1 MDEVAEVKARL
12 GVVEVVGGYIPLK
25 QAGRNMKASCPFH
38 NEKSAS
44 FMVSPEKGIWHCFGC
59 GQGGDIFKFVM
70 MMDGL
75 EFREALERLAERAG
89 VELKRGANP
98 ANSKFKKRLLEAN
111 ALAAKYYQATL
122 VKNQPAQQ
130 YLIKQRR
137 LNKQSLTDF
146 QIGYA
151 PGSYEAL
158 SQFLTKRGFSE
169 EELIKAGL
177 AGKSQR
183 GSGTYD
189 LFRGRIMFP
198 ICDQSGKVLGFT
210 GRVLNPADNPKY
222 YNSQQT
228 MIYDKGRVIF
238 GLHLAKEAIREQNLA
253 VLVEGNVDVI
263 MSHQVGVKNV
273 VAASGTALTADQL
286 KALSHFSKTVALAFD
301 NDAAGIKATERAI
314 ELSQALGLTLKV
326 VELGESK
333 DPDELIAKSAD
344 GWQQAIN
351 NAKDAVDYLFDQLAL
366 QYDLTTAVGKRQYS
380 DRLAANLRRLAD
392 PVERE
397 HYERQLAERLGTS
410 LDAVKA
416 KIATAAE
423 VGVTEPVEAKVK
435 VGLLD
440 AQTALEAA
448 VLAINLAHPRVRMS
462 LEDLTDKDFVQPEHK
477 DIFAALVKLPK
488 TARPEELIRVLPAR
502 ADYVRILELKGEQE
516 YADLAP
522 ADCSL
527 EGFTLV
533 RNLRIQSN
541 KRQKIEVSKRLR
553 EAEKT
558 GDATLVRTL
567 AHDFQ
572 ALMTEDI

>member
-12 GVVEVVGGYIPLK
+12 GVAEVVGGYIPLK
-25 QAGRNMKASCPFH
+25 QAGRNLKASCPFH

-89 VELKRGANP
+89 VELKRGGNP
-98 ANSKFKKRLLEAN
+98 ANSKLKKRLLEAN

-122 VKNQPAQQ
+122 IKNKRAFD
-130 YLIKQRR
+130 YLIKDRR
-137 LNKQSLTDF
+137 LNKASLQQF
-146 QIGYA
+146 QVGYA
-151 PGSYEAL
+151 PESYEAL
-158 SQFLTKRGFSE
+158 SKFLAKRGFSE
-169 EELIKAGL
+169 EELIKGGL

-228 MIYDKGRVIF
+228 LVYDKGRVIF

-326 VELGESK
+326 VVLGEAK
-333 DPDELIAKSAD
+333 DPDELIAASAD

-351 NAKDAVDYLFDQLAL
+351 AAKDAVDYLFDQLAL
-366 QYDLTTAVGKRQYS
+366 QYDLETAVGKRQYS

-397 HYERQLAERLGTS
+397 HYERKLAERLGTT
-410 LDAVKA
+410 LDAIKT
-416 KIATAAE
+416 KIATNPE
-423 VGVTEPVEAKVK
+423 MGVSEPAEAKVK
-435 VGLLD
+435 AGPID

-448 VLAINLAHPRVRMS
+448 VLAINLAHPQVRMS
-462 LEDLTDKDFVQPEHK
+462 LEDLSDTDFVQPEHK
-477 DIFAALVKLPK
+477 QIFAALAKLPK
-488 TARPEELIRVLPAR
+488 TAKAEALIKILPAE

-533 RNLRIQSN
+533 RNLRIGSN
-541 KRQKIEVSKRLR
+541 KRAKIELSERLR
-553 EAEKT
+553 AAEKT
-558 GDATLVRTL
+558 GDAALVHRL
-567 AHDFQ
+567 ARDFQ
-572 ALMTEDI
+572 TLMTEDI